1 MVIKYRILNDP
12 DDTDWKIFDTVKVL
26 KLTPF
31 IGGSMT
37 QEAFDAMELSRFQK
51 YSDRGRL
58 TFKVIG

>member
-12 DDTDWKIFDTVKVL
+12 DDTDWKIFDTVELL
-26 KLTPF
+26 KLNP
-31 IGGSMT
+31 ILGRSMT
-37 QEAFDAMELSRFQK
+37 QEAFDAMELSHFQK

>member
-12 DDTDWKIFDTVKVL
+12 EDTDWKIFDTVKVL

-31 IGGSMT
+31 CSMT